1 MAARIIHGGNPRL
14 RFGGYEGLL
23 ARSGLGITRPTTPLA
38 PDSDFDLRG
47 VHILPPSE
55 VLGLDLGPDTIEN
68 STLQNGRE
76 IDLVTHDAKK
86 FFLLLLKKNGYVL
99 EQLYS
104 PLVLRTSAEH
114 EELKSIA
121 RGCVTRH
128 HSYHYLHFAAGQWR
142 LLEKRPTVKAL
153 LYVYRVL
160 LTGIH
165 LMQSGEIEANLD
177 NLQTR
182 FNAKLSLSFIPELI
196 HRKTVAKE
204 KSPLAESEF
213 AFHRG
218 EFNRLHAELE
228 SAAQATSLPD
238 RPSSR
243 SQLHDLL
250 VRVRGNRES

>member
-1 MAARIIHGGNPRL
+1 MSASLDPTILNSVFPHSYPFLFVTI
-14 RFGGYEGLL
+14 
-23 ARSGLGITRPTTPLA
+23 SGAHLYGFPS

-47 VHILPPSE
+47 VHILPVSE
-55 VLGLDLGPDTIEN
+55 VVGLDSGPETIEN
-68 STLQNGRE
+68 STVHDGLE
-76 IDLVTHDAKK
+76 IDLVAHDAKK

-104 PLVLRTSAEH
+104 PLIVRTSLEH

-128 HSYHYLHFAAGQWR
+128 HSYHYLHFASSQWR
-142 LLEKRPTVKAL
+142 LLEKKPTVKAL

-165 LMQSGEIEANLD
+165 LMHTGEVEANLIHLHQNFHATL
-177 NLQTR
+177 NLPY
-182 FNAKLSLSFIPELI
+182 IPELI
-196 HRKTVAKE
+196 DRKTTARE

-213 AFHRG
+213 AFHRA
-218 EFNRLHAELE
+218 EFTRLHAVLE
-228 SAAQATSLPD
+228 AASQSTSLPD

-243 SQLHDLL
+243 PQLHDLL
-250 VRVRGNRES
+250 IRLRSGT